1 MHRSIKRNCNLPNKI
16 AVAPASLITGKSSLK
31 YESLGGAPFK
41 SKWTIRWCGMYRDPS
56 DVITG
61 GVDSS
66 TTEKEKKNLY
76 LCILGNIVKSSYF

>member
-1 MHRSIKRNCNLPNKI
+1 MWKFSNILHRSIKRNCNLPNKI

-41 SKWTIRWCGMYRDPS
+41 SKWTIRWCGMYLDPS

-66 TTEKEKKNLY
+66 TTEKEKKIFI
-76 LCILGNIVKSSYF
+76 CAF